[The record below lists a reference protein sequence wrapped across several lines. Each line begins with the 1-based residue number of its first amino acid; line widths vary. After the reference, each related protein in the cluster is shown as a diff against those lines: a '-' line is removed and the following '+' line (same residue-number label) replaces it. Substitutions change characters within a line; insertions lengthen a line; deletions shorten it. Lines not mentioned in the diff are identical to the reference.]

1 MKKYFL
7 FLIMAFLCITV
18 EAQKS
23 QNKCTEEE
31 FRAKK
36 QAYIAEQA
44 ELTPEETAKFFPI
57 YFELEKLKKEANR
70 KAWKL
75 AKEGH
80 NPQATEEQYENIL
93 NGFIDAGE
101 RVNELDREYLKK
113 YQSVLSNKKI
123 YKVLHAEIKFN
134 RHMLKIL
141 QEKK

>member
-18 EAQKS
+18 EAQKK
-23 QNKCTEEE
+23 QTKCTEEE

-70 KAWKL
+70 KAWKQ
-75 AKEGH
+75 AKEGR

>member
-75 AKEGH
+75 AKE
-80 NPQATEEQYENIL
+80 
-93 NGFIDAGE
+93 
-101 RVNELDREYLKK
+101 DRK
-113 YQSVLSNKKI
+113 STV
-123 YKVLHAEIKFN
+123 
-134 RHMLKIL
+134 
-141 QEKK
+141 

>member
-70 KAWKL
+70 K
-75 AKEGH
+75 EGRYNH
-80 NPQATEEQYENIL
+80 LYLQNSLYVYKNMLIS
-93 NGFIDAGE
+93 
-101 RVNELDREYLKK
+101 VNSYPLFLD
-113 YQSVLSNKKI
+113 I
-123 YKVLHAEIKFN
+123 
-134 RHMLKIL
+134 
-141 QEKK
+141 